1 MVHLSKGHHKEFQLV
16 LPVKVP
22 PGMPPEVM
30 PPGMVVEAVDVVFS
44 KVLETKATMKAPK
57 AAEHLGLCLMV
68 YYSRT

>member
-22 PGMPPEVM
+22 PGMPPEVI

-44 KVLETKATMKAPK
+44 KVLETKAPK

>member
-1 MVHLSKGHHKEFQLV
+1 
-16 LPVKVP
+16 VKVP